1 MATPA
6 GILSRIVAKVIDL
19 VFIAIAIEALDR
31 AGFLAAMVYILVA
44 DGLFEGRSP
53 GKMLVNIQTV
63 KEDGTPCTLK
73 ESIIRN
79 TTFAVGLLLWKIP
92 IIGWALFLILLF
104 IEFVVLIG
112 SGNKR
117 RVGDVLARTE
127 VVEFHPKRTVT

>member
-19 VFIAIAIEALDR
+19 VFIAIAIEALNR

-92 IIGWALFLILLF
+92 IIGWALFLILLS

-117 RVGDVLARTE
+117 RVGDVLARTD

>member
-127 VVEFHPKRTVT
+127 VIEFHPKRPVA